1 MIPIKF
7 RGRVPADDKIH
18 GGKIVFGALLIYND
32 MHWTH
37 WIYTPDFN
45 EPNYPVEPESV
56 AQLVGY
62 DADGREVY
70 DGDEVRSQ
78 RDGKIYKAEF
88 QRVIVRQKPYHEI
101 IDYDID
107 RSTLIKEAK

>member
-1 MIPIKF
+1 MVPIKF
-7 RGRVPADDKIH
+7 RYRDAETGRLMYH
-18 GGKIVFGALLIYND
+18 EFTG
-32 MHWTH
+32 
-37 WIYTPDFN
+37 N
-45 EPNYPVEPESV
+45 EL